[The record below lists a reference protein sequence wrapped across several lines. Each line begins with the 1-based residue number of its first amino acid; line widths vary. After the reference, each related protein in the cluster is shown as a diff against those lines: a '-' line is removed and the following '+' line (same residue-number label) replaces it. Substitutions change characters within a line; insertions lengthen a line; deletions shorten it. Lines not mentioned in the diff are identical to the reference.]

1 MEIDNLDAGIG
12 FDLAFA
18 GEEVP
23 RLEHYLSAFK
33 KRAGFYVE
41 IKYADCEAVAEVL
54 ERTGTMAQSFT
65 FSFDPEMRAGMHR
78 AAPQMRKMV
87 NWSVTDD
94 PAIAQRDH
102 HASIYETQITALSQD
117 LVNRTHDLGMEI
129 MVYYEGA
136 DPADF
141 RRIIEWDVDYINLD
155 ELELFL
161 SIQREVLDGEVAS

>member
-1 MEIDNLDAGIG
+1 MIPPGG
-12 FDLAFA
+12 
-18 GEEVP
+18 
-23 RLEHYLSAFK
+23 SK
-33 KRAGFYVE
+33 
-41 IKYADCEAVAEVL
+41 
-54 ERTGTMAQSFT
+54 
-65 FSFDPEMRAGMHR
+65 
-78 AAPQMRKMV
+78 
-87 NWSVTDD
+87 
-94 PAIAQRDH
+94 RDH

-117 LVNRTHDLGMEI
+117 LVDRTHDLGMEI